1 MRRRKGLGAREQG
14 IESRRA
20 AITVVAVYPGLKGE
34 TWGTR
39 QEFRLRPFKTQF
51 RIRLQRLGQ
60 GFGGFAHLGGA
71 LDLVPVE
78 GLAVDGA
85 LEGLEEHDGEDLAV
99 GEALQPDVEE
109 QPAVALVGGMAALQA
124 EGDRRGDEV
133 DEQEAEEVGQQLFE
147 AGRRRRLRG
156 GSGGR

>member
-1 MRRRKGLGAREQG
+1 M
-14 IESRRA
+14 S
-20 AITVVAVYPGLKGE
+20 
-34 TWGTR
+34 
-39 QEFRLRPFKTQF
+39 
-51 RIRLQRLGQ
+51 
-60 GFGGFAHLGGA
+60 FAHLGGA

-109 QPAVALVGGMAALQA
+109 QPAVALVGGWRRSRL

-133 DEQEAEEVGQQLFE
+133 DEQEAEEVDQQLFK
-147 AGRRRRLRG
+147 AGRRRRLRD
-156 GSGGR
+156 GSGDR